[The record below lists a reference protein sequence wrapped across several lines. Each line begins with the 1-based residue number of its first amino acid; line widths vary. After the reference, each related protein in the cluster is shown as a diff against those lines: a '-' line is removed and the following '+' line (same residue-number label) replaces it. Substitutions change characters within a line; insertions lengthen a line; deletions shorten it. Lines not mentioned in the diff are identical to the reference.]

1 MFPSQPLMHAIHAD
15 RMRELERASREHR
28 MLETPAI
35 ETAPTVRVATATAT
49 QARRADATTG
59 TGRSSDAACGVA

>member
-1 MFPSQPLMHAIHAD
+1 MFPSQPLMHAIHSD
-15 RMRELERASREHR
+15 RMREIERASREHR

-35 ETAPTVRVATATAT
+35 ETAPTMRIATAAPV
-49 QARRADATTG
+49 RRADVTTG

>member
-1 MFPSQPLMHAIHAD
+1 
-15 RMRELERASREHR
+15 

-35 ETAPTVRVATATAT
+35 ETAPTMRIATAVPV
-49 QARRADATTG
+49 RRADVTTG

>member
-28 MLETPAI
+28 MLEAPAI
-35 ETAPTVRVATATAT
+35 ETAPTVRVATAALV
-49 QARRADATTG
+49 RRTEVTTTG
-59 TGRSSDAACGVA
+59 AGRSGDAACGVA

>member
-15 RMRELERASREHR
+15 RLRQIDQASREHR

-35 ETAPTVRVATATAT
+35 ETAPTVRVATRAP
-49 QARRADATTG
+49 ARRAEMSTG
-59 TGRSSDAACGVA
+59 SGRSGDAACGVV

>member
-1 MFPSQPLMHAIHAD
+1 MFPSQPLMRAIHDD
-15 RMRELERASREHR
+15 RIRQIERASREHR

-35 ETAPTVRVATATAT
+35 ETAPTLRVATAT
-49 QARRADATTG
+49 QVRRTDATTG

>member
-15 RMRELERASREHR
+15 RMRQIERASREHR

-35 ETAPTVRVATATAT
+35 EAAPTVRVATAAPVRRTDVTA
-49 QARRADATTG
+49 G

>member
-1 MFPSQPLMHAIHAD
+1 
-15 RMRELERASREHR
+15 

-35 ETAPTVRVATATAT
+35 ETAPTMRIATAAPV
-49 QARRADATTG
+49 RRADVTTG

>member
-35 ETAPTVRVATATAT
+35 ETAPTVRVATAT